1 MQNAIRTGV
10 DIVELHQIVE
20 EMNRNPDFAYDLLT
34 KDEMKLYQ
42 TLEPAAQPG
51 FLAGRLAAKEAVLKS
66 IGAKKKLRYDDVE
79 ILPDGTASPLWFT
92 ASRCGKS

>member
-34 KDEMKLYQ
+34 KDEMKL
-42 TLEPAAQPG
+42 TRLWSRLPSRASLPAVWPP
-51 FLAGRLAAKEAVLKS
+51 RKPS
-66 IGAKKKLRYDDVE
+66 
-79 ILPDGTASPLWFT
+79 
-92 ASRCGKS
+92 